1 MTHITVIENRDSM
14 TVGIHAVGHAG
25 YAEAGRDIV
34 CAAASV
40 LIQTFA
46 KICEALREQG
56 ALAEITLLPGES
68 SVQASLISREQYE
81 YASVCLQTVEVGLRM
96 IAEVYPNHVQ
106 ITADRF
112 SCGTN
117 LSEVI

>member
-1 MTHITVIENRDSM
+1 MTKIKLLEDQEKM
-14 TVGIHAVGHAG
+14 TLRLDAEGHAG

-34 CAAASV
+34 CASVSV

-106 ITADRF
+106 ITR
-112 SCGTN
+112 
-117 LSEVI
+117 